1 MITEHYSSSAEQSVL
16 GSILQ
21 KPDAYDEIAGTL
33 SAEMFYSARHI
44 SIFRIIAR
52 MLLEASPVDVITV
65 AEECE
70 RQHILDEIGGLGYL
84 AELHQNTPSAT
95 NIKRYAAIVHANWQE
110 RRLIAAGHDII
121 QLVDDKQPINTCLT
135 RAMEMVSTIA
145 ETRTAAEPQP
155 IGNALIPLLAQ
166 IESAYENG
174 TGLVGA
180 STGLHDLDDLLGG
193 LRGGQLIIIGGR
205 PAMGK
210 SSIALQI
217 AAHDAEQRNAVL
229 VLSLEMPATELAA
242 REVSRASRIP
252 VADLMRGKLREDDWA
267 KLTHGASIVNNMRMI
282 VDDQSNLSLIE
293 VAAKAR
299 TAKRKHKIGMLV
311 IDYLQLM
318 RGEGDNRNQELESI
332 TRGLKSLA
340 KDLDIPVIA
349 LSQLSRKCE
358 ERTNKRPMLSDLR
371 ESGGIEQDADVV
383 IFVYR
388 DEVYN
393 PDSQDIGTAEL
404 IVAKQRNGPPG
415 RIRVTF
421 LGEYT
426 QFADYMG
433 PQTFEQQ
440 NTTPKRRG
448 M

>member
-1 MITEHYSSSAEQSVL
+1 
-16 GSILQ
+16 
-21 KPDAYDEIAGTL
+21 
-33 SAEMFYSARHI
+33 
-44 SIFRIIAR
+44 
-52 MLLEASPVDVITV
+52 
-65 AEECE
+65 
-70 RQHILDEIGGLGYL
+70 
-84 AELHQNTPSAT
+84 
-95 NIKRYAAIVHANWQE
+95 
-110 RRLIAAGHDII
+110 
-121 QLVDDKQPINTCLT
+121 
-135 RAMEMVSTIA
+135 
-145 ETRTAAEPQP
+145 
-155 IGNALIPLLAQ
+155 
-166 IESAYENG
+166 
-174 TGLVGA
+174 
-180 STGLHDLDDLLGG
+180 
-193 LRGGQLIIIGGR
+193 
-205 PAMGK
+205 
-210 SSIALQI
+210 
-217 AAHDAEQRNAVL
+217 
-229 VLSLEMPATELAA
+229 
-242 REVSRASRIP
+242 
-252 VADLMRGKLREDDWA
+252 
-267 KLTHGASIVNNMRMI
+267 MRMI